1 MKNHNKKLKKLEYL
15 FLDFRLSFS
24 SFHFYFF
31 LGLTRLA
38 RVLRLAKVRPLLN
51 CKGLHYKSIKEV

>member
-1 MKNHNKKLKKLEYL
+1 MAEGNHLIII
-15 FLDFRLSFS
+15 
-24 SFHFYFF
+24 
-31 LGLTRLA
+31 GLTRLA